1 MKLFNMKLKDFFSL
15 EINAKNSLKFDKN
28 YNKIIMKKVLKE
40 EKDNEVINSFLNMTF
55 GEWIDAFTFKTK
67 FNNNS
72 NFNGIQDTL
81 NKFSKEQN
89 EYFTKFIFYLFN
101 YKSVFENKIGRNLK
115 KSKENRNTEMQMN
128 KSD

>member
-1 MKLFNMKLKDFFSL
+1 
-15 EINAKNSLKFDKN
+15 
-28 YNKIIMKKVLKE
+28 
-40 EKDNEVINSFLNMTF
+40 MTF
-55 GEWIDAFTFKTK
+55 GEWVDVFTFKTK

-72 NFNGIQDTL
+72 YFNGTQDTL
-81 NKFSKEQN
+81 DKFSKEKI
-89 EYFTKFIFYLFN
+89 EYFTRFIFYLFN